1 MSFNKM
7 NSKDDYSELDSE
19 DTDFEEQPARELVYL
34 ILQNDVKTFRKF
46 LPEVKKLD
54 SNSFKNMFN
63 ANKKYDYDIKD
74 KDKFN
79 FLLTKFENFKF
90 LLDEWYE
97 YKDKHC
103 YINELWKKYISI
115 ESLRDKKEK
124 EIEDFL
130 SEKKINY
137 KSWPQIIKDE
147 FLNIIQNTKDTI
159 IFSCKKSFEQFPTI
173 MKNLLGKLYSISE
186 YCKKN
191 ENDIF
196 SKIVI
201 NQILII
207 AKQYLKIDKEKLEM
221 LSDTIIDLVSNFS
234 QDDKVTKLAIEAS
247 GLIFDIFSDDYSEIM
262 EGNTGQIIASVLY
275 SAMSFSNLYNS
286 YENYKMTKAQMEKVK
301 EYKSKIDV
309 IEKNFLEHKKII
321 DNLSDKNILDFDIK
335 KFNEELIRCAQ
346 LLYEDK
352 EKIVKLILEL
362 KEIIEEKKRQKNS
375 AILNIVTSG
384 LKVAYGIVGV
394 ALTKGSVCTFNAIG
408 AGVNGMSLIFD
419 GIRISD
425 LKEMIENLEKTLS
438 RAKDIERKI
447 NNELQKLREKINENM
462 EASPT
467 FC

>member
-1 MSFNKM
+1 
-7 NSKDDYSELDSE
+7 
-19 DTDFEEQPARELVYL
+19 
-34 ILQNDVKTFRKF
+34 
-46 LPEVKKLD
+46 
-54 SNSFKNMFN
+54 
-63 ANKKYDYDIKD
+63 
-74 KDKFN
+74 
-79 FLLTKFENFKF
+79 
-90 LLDEWYE
+90 
-97 YKDKHC
+97 
-103 YINELWKKYISI
+103 
-115 ESLRDKKEK
+115 
-124 EIEDFL
+124 
-130 SEKKINY
+130 
-137 KSWPQIIKDE
+137 
-147 FLNIIQNTKDTI
+147 
-159 IFSCKKSFEQFPTI
+159 
-173 MKNLLGKLYSISE
+173 
-186 YCKKN
+186 
-191 ENDIF
+191 
-196 SKIVI
+196 
-201 NQILII
+201 
-207 AKQYLKIDKEKLEM
+207 M

-321 DNLSDKNILDFDIK
+321 DNLSDKKILDFDIK

-394 ALTKGSVCTFNAIG
+394 ALTKGSACTFNAIG

-438 RAKDIERKI
+438 RAKDIEIKI

>member
-1 MSFNKM
+1 
-7 NSKDDYSELDSE
+7 
-19 DTDFEEQPARELVYL
+19 
-34 ILQNDVKTFRKF
+34 
-46 LPEVKKLD
+46 
-54 SNSFKNMFN
+54 
-63 ANKKYDYDIKD
+63 
-74 KDKFN
+74 
-79 FLLTKFENFKF
+79 
-90 LLDEWYE
+90 
-97 YKDKHC
+97 
-103 YINELWKKYISI
+103 
-115 ESLRDKKEK
+115 
-124 EIEDFL
+124 
-130 SEKKINY
+130 
-137 KSWPQIIKDE
+137 
-147 FLNIIQNTKDTI
+147 
-159 IFSCKKSFEQFPTI
+159 

-321 DNLSDKNILDFDIK
+321 DNLSDKKILDFDIK

-408 AGVNGMSLIFD
+408 TGVNGMSLIFD

>member
-1 MSFNKM
+1 
-7 NSKDDYSELDSE
+7 
-19 DTDFEEQPARELVYL
+19 
-34 ILQNDVKTFRKF
+34 
-46 LPEVKKLD
+46 
-54 SNSFKNMFN
+54 
-63 ANKKYDYDIKD
+63 
-74 KDKFN
+74 
-79 FLLTKFENFKF
+79 
-90 LLDEWYE
+90 
-97 YKDKHC
+97 
-103 YINELWKKYISI
+103 
-115 ESLRDKKEK
+115 
-124 EIEDFL
+124 
-130 SEKKINY
+130 
-137 KSWPQIIKDE
+137 
-147 FLNIIQNTKDTI
+147 
-159 IFSCKKSFEQFPTI
+159 

-321 DNLSDKNILDFDIK
+321 DNLSDKGVLDFDIK

-408 AGVNGMSLIFD
+408 TGVNGMSLIFD

>member
-1 MSFNKM
+1 
-7 NSKDDYSELDSE
+7 
-19 DTDFEEQPARELVYL
+19 
-34 ILQNDVKTFRKF
+34 
-46 LPEVKKLD
+46 
-54 SNSFKNMFN
+54 
-63 ANKKYDYDIKD
+63 
-74 KDKFN
+74 
-79 FLLTKFENFKF
+79 
-90 LLDEWYE
+90 
-97 YKDKHC
+97 
-103 YINELWKKYISI
+103 
-115 ESLRDKKEK
+115 
-124 EIEDFL
+124 
-130 SEKKINY
+130 
-137 KSWPQIIKDE
+137 
-147 FLNIIQNTKDTI
+147 
-159 IFSCKKSFEQFPTI
+159 

-321 DNLSDKNILDFDIK
+321 DNLSDKKILDFDIK

-362 KEIIEEKKRQKNS
+362 KEILEEKKRQKNS

-425 LKEMIENLEKTLS
+425 LKEMIEKLEKTLS
-438 RAKDIERKI
+438 RAKDIEIKI

>member
-1 MSFNKM
+1 
-7 NSKDDYSELDSE
+7 
-19 DTDFEEQPARELVYL
+19 
-34 ILQNDVKTFRKF
+34 
-46 LPEVKKLD
+46 
-54 SNSFKNMFN
+54 
-63 ANKKYDYDIKD
+63 
-74 KDKFN
+74 
-79 FLLTKFENFKF
+79 
-90 LLDEWYE
+90 
-97 YKDKHC
+97 
-103 YINELWKKYISI
+103 
-115 ESLRDKKEK
+115 
-124 EIEDFL
+124 
-130 SEKKINY
+130 
-137 KSWPQIIKDE
+137 
-147 FLNIIQNTKDTI
+147 
-159 IFSCKKSFEQFPTI
+159 

-425 LKEMIENLEKTLS
+425 LKEIIENLEKTLS

>member
-1 MSFNKM
+1 M
-7 NSKDDYSELDSE
+7 
-19 DTDFEEQPARELVYL
+19 
-34 ILQNDVKTFRKF
+34 
-46 LPEVKKLD
+46 
-54 SNSFKNMFN
+54 
-63 ANKKYDYDIKD
+63 
-74 KDKFN
+74 
-79 FLLTKFENFKF
+79 
-90 LLDEWYE
+90 
-97 YKDKHC
+97 
-103 YINELWKKYISI
+103 
-115 ESLRDKKEK
+115 
-124 EIEDFL
+124 
-130 SEKKINY
+130 
-137 KSWPQIIKDE
+137 
-147 FLNIIQNTKDTI
+147 
-159 IFSCKKSFEQFPTI
+159 
-173 MKNLLGKLYSISE
+173 
-186 YCKKN
+186 
-191 ENDIF
+191 
-196 SKIVI
+196 
-201 NQILII
+201 
-207 AKQYLKIDKEKLEM
+207 
-221 LSDTIIDLVSNFS
+221 SNFS

-321 DNLSDKNILDFDIK
+321 DNLSDKGVLDFDIK

-425 LKEMIENLEKTLS
+425 LKEMMENLEKTLS

-447 NNELQKLREKINENM
+447 NNELQKLREKIIKNNINI
-462 EASPT
+462 
-467 FC
+467 FI

>member
-1 MSFNKM
+1 
-7 NSKDDYSELDSE
+7 
-19 DTDFEEQPARELVYL
+19 
-34 ILQNDVKTFRKF
+34 
-46 LPEVKKLD
+46 
-54 SNSFKNMFN
+54 
-63 ANKKYDYDIKD
+63 
-74 KDKFN
+74 
-79 FLLTKFENFKF
+79 
-90 LLDEWYE
+90 
-97 YKDKHC
+97 
-103 YINELWKKYISI
+103 
-115 ESLRDKKEK
+115 
-124 EIEDFL
+124 
-130 SEKKINY
+130 
-137 KSWPQIIKDE
+137 
-147 FLNIIQNTKDTI
+147 
-159 IFSCKKSFEQFPTI
+159 
-173 MKNLLGKLYSISE
+173 
-186 YCKKN
+186 
-191 ENDIF
+191 
-196 SKIVI
+196 
-201 NQILII
+201 
-207 AKQYLKIDKEKLEM
+207 M

-234 QDDKVTKLAIEAS
+234 QDDKVTKFALEAS

-321 DNLSDKNILDFDIK
+321 DNLSDKGVLDFDIK

-384 LKVAYGIVGV
+384 LKVAYGIVEV

-408 AGVNGMSLIFD
+408 TGVNGMSLIFD

-447 NNELQKLREKINENM
+447 NYELQKLREKINENM